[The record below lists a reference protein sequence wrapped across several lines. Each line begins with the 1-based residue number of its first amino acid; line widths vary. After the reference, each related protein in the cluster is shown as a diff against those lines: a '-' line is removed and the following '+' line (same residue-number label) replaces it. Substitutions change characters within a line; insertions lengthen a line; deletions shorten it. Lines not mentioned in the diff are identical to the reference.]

1 MDTETVI
8 EDVQGNDSRN
18 DKDEILMKMTFA
30 PRQEQEKHGSIKE
43 KKNTIHENAPHILAG
58 SVRPV
63 LHTEDSV
70 PENA

>member
-1 MDTETVI
+1 
-8 EDVQGNDSRN
+8 
-18 DKDEILMKMTFA
+18 MKMTFA

-43 KKNTIHENAPHILAG
+43 KNTIHENAPHILAG